1 LRNPIWRYIVKRLLM
16 AIPLILGA
24 VTITFIII
32 QLAPG
37 DPIDTLLGEFPA
49 SPEYVAQLREE
60 MGLDKSAPEQYV
72 RYVGALAHGNLG
84 YSFRN
89 RRPVAELILER
100 LPATLLLMGTAMVLA
115 SAIGVGLGVAA
126 SLRPHSIVDNVSSVL
141 AIVGYSMPVFWLGQI
156 LLVLFAV
163 ELKLFPVQGMT
174 SIETPPTALGH
185 LADVGWHVVL
195 PMLVLSF
202 RYLALNARITRASM
216 LEVFQRDFIITA
228 RSKGL
233 SSGTVIWKHAFRN
246 ALLPIVT
253 VIGFNFGFVLTGSV
267 LVETIFGWPGIG
279 RLLFESLGTRD
290 YPVMLGVFI
299 IGAAT
304 AIVANLLTDISYA
317 FLDPRIR
324 Y

>member
-1 LRNPIWRYIVKRLLM
+1 
-16 AIPLILGA
+16 
-24 VTITFIII
+24 
-32 QLAPG
+32 
-37 DPIDTLLGEFPA
+37 
-49 SPEYVAQLREE
+49 
-60 MGLDKSAPEQYV
+60 
-72 RYVGALAHGNLG
+72 
-84 YSFRN
+84 
-89 RRPVAELILER
+89 
-100 LPATLLLMGTAMVLA
+100 
-115 SAIGVGLGVAA
+115 
-126 SLRPHSIVDNVSSVL
+126 
-141 AIVGYSMPVFWLGQI
+141 MPVFWLGQI

-163 ELKLFPVQGMT
+163 ELRIFPVQGMT
-174 SIETPPTALGH
+174 STNSPPDLLGR
-185 LADVGWHVVL
+185 LGDIGWHVVL
-195 PMLVLSF
+195 PMLALSF

-216 LEVFQRDFIITA
+216 LEVFHRDFIITA

-233 SSGTVIWKHAFRN
+233 SSRTVIWKHAFRN

-279 RLLFESLGTRD
+279 RLLYESLGTRD

-299 IGAAT
+299 VGAGT

>member
-49 SPEYVAQLREE
+49 SPEYVSQLREE

-126 SLRPHSIVDNVSSVL
+126 SLRPHSMVDNVSSVL

-174 SIETPPTALGH
+174 SIETPPTVLGH

-216 LEVFQRDFIITA
+216 LEVFHRDFIITA

-299 IGAAT
+299 VGAAT

-324 Y
+324 F